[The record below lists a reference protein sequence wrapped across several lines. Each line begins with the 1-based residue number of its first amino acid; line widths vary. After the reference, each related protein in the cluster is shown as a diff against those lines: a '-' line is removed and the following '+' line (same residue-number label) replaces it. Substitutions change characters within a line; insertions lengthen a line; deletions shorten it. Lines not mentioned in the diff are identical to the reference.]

1 MMDQF
6 SPLTGVIR
14 ADAAV
19 IGGGWT
25 GLTAAAALA
34 AKGLRVILVEDST
47 LPEDPVLAALPGTV
61 ESLRRVRQ
69 WHGTEV
75 MRTYAAMQMRVMA
88 SLPGWL
94 SGRVPFYEADFHTYA
109 RTTRMLTTL
118 EDERQLLHAAGL
130 HTGYAPDA
138 GGCPFPVERSLR
150 RTGLLIDAQALKVV
164 LIRRIHRAGGRVFS
178 QSRVLN
184 LSGGQVF
191 TAEGRIDAPRVLLC
205 TGKPL
210 GLASTRLLA
219 QLETRTVLQYRLIPD
234 VPLLSP
240 QRSAMTGGLRLIP
253 GSGCVSLRWTAGQTG
268 TRTELERAAH
278 LRNALPRLFPDWE
291 AEELHFRQEVHSLD
305 GLPVIGRWQAG
316 SGEFLLAAGLGEHEL
331 TIRVLAAQV
340 LCRLALGLPRPA
352 DRLFSSI
359 RRLPFRLSSHAGM
372 QLRKH
377 RTLMA
382 LHRKAPPCSHCGCHL
397 RWFLAAA
404 WWGCPACG
412 SAFGMLG
419 RRLSGPALRDATISA
434 RQRPGWH

>member
-1 MMDQF
+1 MDQF

-34 AKGLRVILVEDST
+34 AKGLRVVLAESGL
-47 LPEDPVLAALPGTV
+47 LPDEPVLPALPGTV

-69 WHGTEV
+69 WHGFEAV
-75 MRTYAAMQMRVMA
+75 RTYTAMQMRVMT

-94 SGRVPFYEADFHTYA
+94 SGRAPFYEADFHTYA
-109 RTTRMLTTL
+109 RTARMLPAL
-118 EDERQLLHAAGL
+118 EDERQLLHCAGL
-130 HTGYAPDA
+130 HTEYALDA

-150 RTGLLIDAQALKVV
+150 RPGLLIDAQALKTV
-164 LIRRIHRAGGRVFS
+164 LIHRILGAGGRVFCHS
-178 QSRVLN
+178 GVLN
-184 LSGGQVF
+184 VSVGQVF

-219 QLETRTVLQYRLIPD
+219 LLETRTILQCRLIPD

-240 QRSAMTGGLRLIP
+240 QRSAMVGGLRLIP
-253 GSGCVSLRWTAGQTG
+253 GPGSVSLRWTAGRTG
-268 TRTELERAAH
+268 TRPEQQRSAH
-278 LRNALPRLFPDWE
+278 IRNALPRLFPDWA
-291 AEELHFRQEVHSLD
+291 AEEPQFRLEVHPLD
-305 GLPVIGRWQAG
+305 GLPVIGRWRT
-316 SGEFLLAAGLGEHEL
+316 SKGELLLAAGLGEPEL
-331 TIRVLAAQV
+331 TSRVLAAQV
-340 LCRLALGLPRPA
+340 LCRLALSLPRPA
-352 DRLFSSI
+352 DRLFSPS
-359 RRLPFRLSSHAGM
+359 RCLPYRLRSHTLM

-397 RWFLAAA
+397 RWFPAAD
-404 WWGCPACG
+404 WWSCPACG

-419 RRLSGPALRDATISA
+419 RRLSGPALQDATIAA
-434 RQRPGWH
+434 RQRPGWY